1 MYKHLQASG
10 SNSGSFLAEAAGKL
24 GLAHG
29 FQAFHTCY
37 KDTGLWGVYFVCD
50 PLTIEV
56 TVTTVIPIMKL

>member
-1 MYKHLQASG
+1 VSKAGG
-10 SNSGSFLAEAAGKL
+10 SNSGSFLAEAAAKL

-50 PLTIEV
+50 PLVIEV
-56 TVTTVIPIMKL
+56 SATVII